1 MKCGLTMGWRENCY
15 CLMKMAAEMIRK
27 RRRWEK
33 QRRRLE
39 QLEREGVAQTAGE
52 EMRRGR
58 KTNRPGQDG
67 QSKLF

>member
-1 MKCGLTMGWRENCY
+1 MKINLD
-15 CLMKMAAEMIRK
+15 MIQK